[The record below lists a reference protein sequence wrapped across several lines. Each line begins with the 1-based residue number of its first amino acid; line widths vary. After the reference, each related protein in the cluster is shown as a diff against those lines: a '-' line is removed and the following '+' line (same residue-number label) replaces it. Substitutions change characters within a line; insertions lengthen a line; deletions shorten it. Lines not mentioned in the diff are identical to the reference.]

1 MSHTTMTLPAL
12 YEYAKNVENID
23 IFENLTLPASMDRD
37 TLIYWILHRSMPF
50 EVTYPNSSYM
60 HFAVGTWSK
69 VHERTIQK
77 WCDALALKYEP
88 LHNYDRTEEFTES
101 GLESR
106 GRQNETAS
114 NSLSSSSDKTETDTD
129 VTNQVS
135 PFDSAAWNNT
145 DKSTSGSDTKTSSSN
160 IQRLDGSEKERENTV
175 DSRQHKLRAFGN
187 IGVTTSMQLIE
198 SELELDAWN
207 LYEHITDLFLDEFC
221 VLLY

>member
-1 MSHTTMTLPAL
+1 MSHSTMSLPAI

-23 IFENLTLPASMDRD
+23 IFENLSVPASMDRD

-50 EVTYPNSSYM
+50 EVTYPNAAYL
-60 HFAVGTWSK
+60 HFAIGTWSK

-77 WCDALALKYEP
+77 WVDALALKYEP

-101 GLESR
+101 GLESK
-106 GRQNETAS
+106 GRDNKTGSTSISS
-114 NSLSSSSDKTETDTD
+114 NRDNTKTDTD
-129 VTNQVS
+129 TTSQVS
-135 PFDSAAWNNT
+135 PFDSSTWNNT
-145 DKSTSGSDTKTSSSN
+145 DKTTTGSETGTTSSAM
-160 IQRLDGSEKERENTV
+160 QRLDGTEKEQENKV